1 MEKQMTVFKAVIAL
15 VVIITLSQTSYAQ
28 SGTDD
33 IIGIWTKK
41 GSNSLECDCGGCI
54 NIRFQKVIKFCI
66 ESNQIYLNVYYKLDR
81 RLSRVYIFMH
91 SVMEVG
97 AGGAALPWD
106 DFDKHQPLAD
116 IDVTNAKK
124 GTVSVKWLGLRRKDN
139 AEKVYP
145 FGDGYAGTYERPV
158 K

>member
-15 VVIITLSQTSYAQ
+15 VVIITFSQTSYAQ
-28 SGTDD
+28 SENDV
-33 IIGIWTKK
+33 IIGLWTKK
-41 GSNSLECDCGGCI
+41 GFNSMECDCGGCL
-54 NIRFQKVIKFCI
+54 NIRFHNVMKFCI

-81 RLSRVYIFMH
+81 KLNRVYIFMH

-97 AGGAALPWD
+97 AGGAALPWGE
-106 DFDKHQPLAD
+106 FDKHQPLAV
-116 IDVTNAKK
+116 IDVSKAKK

-139 AEKVYP
+139 VDKVYP
-145 FGDGYAGTYERPV
+145 FGDGYAGTYERPE